1 MKSGDFSLYRSGKLC
16 FLIGS
21 YINLAAA
28 LSGYSERN
36 IGTVPSGF
44 RPAIQT
50 FGVGAHDYGSFAIKV
65 NTDGST
71 LVRALDKQIVSTTS
85 CWFLIAYYTA

>member
-16 FLIGS
+16 FLRGS

-44 RPAIQT
+44 RPSIQSW
-50 FGVGAHDYGSFAIKV
+50 GIGAYDKGSFAVKV

-71 LVRALDKQIVSTTS
+71 LVRALDVQITSTLS
-85 CWFLIAYYTA
+85 CWFLVVYYIS